1 MEVLNMATKHDEWM
15 AKNTMWVSIR
25 IQNSSGI
32 PESLQI
38 ALEKSGRTRN
48 GFIIDAIREKL
59 IREGYM
65 EEVQS
70 K

>member
-1 MEVLNMATKHDEWM
+1 MPTKQDEWK

-32 PESLQI
+32 PQ
-38 ALEKSGRTRN
+38 ALEHAMTESGKTRN
-48 GFIIDAIREKL
+48 GFIIEAIREKL
-59 IREGYM
+59 IHDGYM
-65 EEVQS
+65 PENPE

>member
-1 MEVLNMATKHDEWM
+1 MSTDKWQKE
-15 AKNTMWVSIR
+15 NTQFIGIR

-32 PESLQI
+32 PEALMR
-38 ALEKSGRTRN
+38 ALEDTGKTKN

-59 IREGYM
+59 QRDGYLPDD
-65 EEVQS
+65 